1 MTCKQK
7 PPTVT
12 HQPGL
17 PADSASRTKAGGSPE
32 DQSTSPIWKRITND
46 ARLEKGD
53 LLLVPRMGHN
63 DFKAKRIG
71 MFLSEHAD
79 GMLVILLG
87 GKIINK
93 QKTYCLKQAKHVCT
107 KNLEE

>member
-1 MTCKQK
+1 MTCNPK
-7 PPTVT
+7 PPMMT

-17 PADSASRTKAGGSPE
+17 PADSASRAKAGGSPE
-32 DQSTSPIWKRITND
+32 DQPTSPIWKRITND

-71 MFLSEHAD
+71 VFLSEHAD
-79 GMLVILLG
+79 GMLVILLD

-93 QKTYCLKQAKHVCT
+93 QKTYCLQQTKHACT
-107 KNLEE
+107 KRIES

>member
-1 MTCKQK
+1 MTYKQK
-7 PPTVT
+7 PPIMT

-32 DQSTSPIWKRITND
+32 DQPTSPIWKRVTND
-46 ARLEKGD
+46 ARLERGD

-63 DFKAKRIG
+63 DFKSKRIG
-71 MFLSEHAD
+71 IFLSEHVD
-79 GMLVILLG
+79 GMLVILLD

-93 QKTYCLKQAKHVCT
+93 QKTYCLQQTKHVCT
-107 KNLEE
+107 NKLYD